1 MAVDSFERST
11 TKIAS
16 GSLFKFTIP
25 PIDLVSFSIS
35 LLILNLSDF
44 VYAFISPEDSKDFN
58 YFR

>member
-16 GSLFKFTIP
+16 GSLFKLTIP

-58 YFR
+58 SFR